1 MGIMRRHRAAETWAN
16 QAETPILA
24 DRHMN
29 AIPLCL
35 GHAGHRAIAMDAVIV
50 DDEPD
55 RVVGQS
61 GFECGTAV
69 PSAKMRRH
77 ALRAGGL
84 W

>member
-35 GHAGHRAIAMDAVIV
+35 GHAGHRAIAMDAGIV
-50 DDEPD
+50 DDDLD

-61 GFECGTAV
+61 GFERGAAG
-69 PSAKMRRH
+69 PSATSRRH
-77 ALRAGGL
+77 VLRAGGL